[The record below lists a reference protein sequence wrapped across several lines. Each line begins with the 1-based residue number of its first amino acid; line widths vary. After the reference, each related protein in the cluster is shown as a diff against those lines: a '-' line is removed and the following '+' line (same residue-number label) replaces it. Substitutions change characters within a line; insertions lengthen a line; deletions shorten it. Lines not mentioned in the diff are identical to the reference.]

1 MQGPPSQHVS
11 SPRSV
16 LIAVIAVIFAMFS
29 VTAGAAVAKGLFGDI
44 GPEGMTGLRNAF
56 GALILLAFWRPWR
69 AGWPNPAQIK
79 LLLIYGVNLGVM
91 NLLYY
96 MSLRTLPLGLAVAIE
111 FIGPFSLALLNSR
124 QWRDIVWLIIAL
136 AGLIMLLPFGSGH
149 IAVDPLGAL
158 YALGAGA
165 AWAMY
170 IVFGQKAGAVMA
182 SGRVTAYGTSI
193 AALVIMPIAWLHAG
207 PALLVAPTLAMALV
221 VALFSSAIPYSLDM
235 IALTRLP
242 TRTFGIL
249 MSVEPAIG
257 AFSGFVIL
265 GEDLTLRQQVAI
277 LCVIVASFGSTIS
290 ASKSLPITPEL

>member
-1 MQGPPSQHVS
+1 MKGAPLQPVS

-29 VTAGAAVAKGLFGDI
+29 VTAGAAVAKGLFAAI
-44 GPEGMTGLRNAF
+44 GAEGITGLRNGF

-69 AGWPNPAQIK
+69 AGLPDRAQMT
-79 LLLIYGVNLGVM
+79 LLLLYGVNLAVM

-96 MSLRTLPLGLAVAIE
+96 LSLRSLPLGLAVAIE
-111 FIGPFSLALLNSR
+111 FIGPFTLALFTSR
-124 QWRDIVWLIIAL
+124 QWRDILWLAIAM
-136 AGLIMLLPFGSGH
+136 AGLIMLLPFGSGYL
-149 IAVDPLGAL
+149 AVDPLGAA
-158 YALGAGA
+158 YALAAGA

-170 IVFGQKAGAVMA
+170 IVFGQKAAAVMA
-182 SGRVTAYGTSI
+182 SGRVTAFGTSI

-207 PALLVAPTLAMALV
+207 TALLVAPTLALALV

-257 AFSGFVIL
+257 AFTGFVIL
-265 GEDLTLRQQVAI
+265 GEDLSLRQQLAI
-277 LCVIVASFGSTIS
+277 FCIIVASFGSTVS
-290 ASKSLPITPEL
+290 ASKSLRMTPEL